1 MIRSSEG
8 TDKSGGETTRWEQEV
23 ERETQLV
30 DRNEE
35 AECFLE
41 KKPKKVMLA
50 GDSHMNCQNFGSTIG
65 VVPHPQLKSE
75 KKSPDG
81 PPSQVH
87 FSVMIK
93 QIF

>member
-1 MIRSSEG
+1 MVRSSEG

-50 GDSHMNCQNFGSTIG
+50 GDSHMNCQNFLVTSNKVTLVTDSAPFRRGKASCLINC
-65 VVPHPQLKSE
+65 PMK
-75 KKSPDG
+75 
-81 PPSQVH
+81 
-87 FSVMIK
+87 
-93 QIF
+93 